1 MRIDILF
8 MLILINL
15 SELQSF
21 VRYKCSCLIEW
32 KLKQDLEVGGHYHV
46 TNVSLSTNFLCE
58 SHDLEKPNF
67 MWPKKSGEIN
77 LVFQKKVSWRREWVE
92 IGHRTNEYFY
102 NKLQVTLVNHC
113 FNYPWTREMMKTT
126 NAEGKTQIQP

>member
-1 MRIDILF
+1 VKHTLSFFGVVVCIVISTLTYLNKFCFRQGLKIILTMRIDILF

-92 IGHRTNEYFY
+92 RKTN
-102 NKLQVTLVNHC
+102 
-113 FNYPWTREMMKTT
+113 
-126 NAEGKTQIQP
+126 